1 MPVYRR
7 SIMNI
12 LWTILIGF
20 AVGLIA
26 RAVMPGRD
34 DLNVG
39 WTAALGISGA
49 LLGAVIGRSTGLYG
63 QNEPAGFVVS
73 VLGAILVLSIYRY
86 VVPGTTSS
94 RLG

>member
-1 MPVYRR
+1 MH
-7 SIMNI
+7 I

-39 WTAALGISGA
+39 WTTALGITGA
-49 LLGAVIGRSTGLYG
+49 LLGSVIGQAMGLYA
-63 QNEPAGFVVS
+63 QNEPAGLVVS
-73 VLGAILVLSIYRY
+73 VLGAIVVLGIYRY
-86 VVPGTTSS
+86 VVPSETSS

>member
-1 MPVYRR
+1 MH
-7 SIMNI
+7 I

-26 RAVMPGRD
+26 RAIMPDRD

-39 WTAALGISGA
+39 WTATLGISGA
-49 LLGAVIGRSTGLYG
+49 LLGAVIGRAAGLYD
-63 QNEPAGFVVS
+63 QSEPVGFVVS
-73 VLGAILVLSIYRY
+73 VLGAIVVLSIYRY